1 MHLSSGLERR
11 RGRKGGKEAPA
22 RNTQRRLERHHA
34 AADGAVV
41 LAASRNPKRRRRPR
55 RPLLQ
60 ERHRAAAEEAM
71 VHAARL
77 CPSGLVYA
85 VGCRWQQ
92 GSLFLNPTS
101 LIDLGHGDLGQGRV
115 GDAAG
120 AVGEGRA
127 GGEVQTLGFVI
138 FCRASRMDRH
148 GRRGVRIQS
157 ISSQTSPT
165 ARALA
170 LQHAKTAD
178 FQQPQR
184 GIRSRPAL
192 TRCRRQTSRS
202 PGRRTGVG
210 VGAGLGRV
218 GKQVAAA
225 GGPVSGDGEETDPS

>member
-1 MHLSSGLERR
+1 VATRELVLESNEPPVADQQETATGQISSAISHSNNLSQIMQY
-11 RGRKGGKEAPA
+11 
-22 RNTQRRLERHHA
+22 N
-34 AADGAVV
+34 
-41 LAASRNPKRRRRPR
+41 
-55 RPLLQ
+55 
-60 ERHRAAAEEAM
+60 
-71 VHAARL
+71 
-77 CPSGLVYA
+77 
-85 VGCRWQQ
+85 
-92 GSLFLNPTS
+92 
-101 LIDLGHGDLGQGRV
+101 IDLGHGDLGQGRV